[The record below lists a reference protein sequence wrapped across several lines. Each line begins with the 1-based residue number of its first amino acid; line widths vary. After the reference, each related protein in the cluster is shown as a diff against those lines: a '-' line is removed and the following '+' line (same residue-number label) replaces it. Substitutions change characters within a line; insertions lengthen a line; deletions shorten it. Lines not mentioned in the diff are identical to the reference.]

1 VVVRGRTRTFV
12 DSTGSQAIR
21 GLQESLMASRTFGA
35 AVGPPGADGAAA
47 MNLLCYTFQP
57 MILTNVMVLNA
68 SGETWDQATSILS
81 IVFYATLSD
90 PPVGEL
96 AIVTGFNLVG
106 GGGSPFGE
114 VNMADAAQLASIG
127 STSRALKPTLI
138 PAGHQVIVKFDN
150 NEGAG
155 PVGIMSCWEAATTPE
170 RVFLEPRIPAT
181 PSSENLNTVL
191 I

>member
-21 GLQESLMASRTFGA
+21 GLQESLMASRTFGV
-35 AVGPPGADGAAA
+35 AVGPSAAHGAAA
-47 MNLLCYTFQP
+47 TNHLCYTFQP

-68 SGETWDQATSILS
+68 SEEAWNQAASILS
-81 IVFYATLSD
+81 IVFYASLSD

-96 AIVTGFNLVG
+96 AIVTGFNLG
-106 GGGSPFGE
+106 GGGVTPFGE

-127 STSRALKPTLI
+127 SNSSALKPTLI
-138 PAGHQVIVKFDN
+138 PAGHYVIVKFDN

-155 PVGIMSCWEAATTPE
+155 EVGILSCWEAATTPE

-181 PSSENLNTVL
+181 PSSQNLNTVL